1 MRYAPIHDRIPV
13 ILRERLL
20 NQLENSN
27 KLDALVSTE
36 SNITFSNYTAK
47 KNSYALDDQ
56 LMSQVGLLGIYFDRY
71 FRY

>member
-47 KNSYALDDQ
+47 KNFYALDDQ
-56 LMSQVGLLGIYFDRY
+56 LMSQVGLLGMYFDRY

>member
-56 LMSQVGLLGIYFDRY
+56 LMSQVGLLGIYFDCY

>member
-56 LMSQVGLLGIYFDRY
+56 LMSQVGLLGMYFDRY